1 MFAEA
6 ELAAGATRWLF
17 IIACRR
23 WDLGGIQVDPC
34 RGRPVAH
41 LWEAEFL
48 LQWASAPARGPLP
61 VGRGRELQAAGSSVR
76 QWEAQGRDMVAGGL
90 GLAVRA
96 TAAFSS
102 VPLPAT
108 DGTLRLDGGVGA
120 LAADLP
126 THVPG
131 LLL

>member
-1 MFAEA
+1 M
-6 ELAAGATRWLF
+6 
-17 IIACRR
+17 
-23 WDLGGIQVDPC
+23 
-34 RGRPVAH
+34 
-41 LWEAEFL
+41 
-48 LQWASAPARGPLP
+48 
-61 VGRGRELQAAGSSVR
+61 GRGRELQAAGSSVR
-76 QWEAQGRDMVAGGL
+76 QWEAQGQDMVAGGL

-108 DGTLRLDGGVGA
+108 DGTFGLDGGVGA

-126 THVPG
+126 THVPR